1 MPLFYQKKINANTKL
16 AIWKIEEDENF
27 FLQKVP
33 LKKNISHPQ
42 KRLQHLAGRF
52 LLPLLFSDFPLEEIL
67 IADSRKP
74 FLQNEA
80 YHFSI
85 SHCGDYAAAIAST
98 TQRVGIDAELFS
110 DKVIKVKEK
119 FLNEEEKKFTTQ
131 YNDDKKL
138 LTTLWCAK
146 EATYKWYSYGL
157 LNFKENI
164 LLQPV
169 SFGDEGI
176 IPTIFLKEDKKTELK
191 TNYSIFSNL
200 SLAWI
205 SAQ

>member
-1 MPLFYQKKINANTKL
+1 MPLFYQKEINKNTKL

-33 LKKNISHPQ
+33 LKKNISHPH

-52 LLPLLFSDFPLEEIL
+52 LLPTLFSDFPLEEIL

-74 FLQNEA
+74 FLKNEI

-98 TQRVGIDAELFS
+98 VQRVGIDAELFS
-110 DKVIKVKEK
+110 DKVLRIKDK
-119 FLNEEEKKFTTQ
+119 FLNEEERNFAVQ
-131 YNDDKKL
+131 FHDDKKL

-164 LLQPV
+164 LLQSFSFDNEGMIPV
-169 SFGDEGI
+169 
-176 IPTIFLKEDKKTELK
+176 TFLKQDKKIALTTQYKL
-191 TNYSIFSNL
+191 FSNI

-205 SAQ
+205 SE